1 MALPLRSVLAS
12 SFRLPPDPVIQMT
25 YVSKYFN
32 LAQNPPLPPER
43 RYDKF
48 MNQETALPPVPVLTD
63 EEFFALLAD
72 AETVQGEVRLPVPQG
87 TVYPLYF

>member
-1 MALPLRSVLAS
+1 
-12 SFRLPPDPVIQMT
+12 
-25 YVSKYFN
+25 
-32 LAQNPPLPPER
+32 
-43 RYDKF
+43 

-72 AETVQGEVRLPVPQG
+72 AETVQGEVRLPEPQG